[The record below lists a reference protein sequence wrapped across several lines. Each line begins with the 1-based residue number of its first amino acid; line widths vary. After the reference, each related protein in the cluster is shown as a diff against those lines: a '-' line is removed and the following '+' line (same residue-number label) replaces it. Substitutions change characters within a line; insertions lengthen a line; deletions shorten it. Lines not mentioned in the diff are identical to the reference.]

1 MDRLSFRKPRNHF
14 DTLPHPGC
22 ITFDDGKVMRR
33 TLPWIHFG
41 EARWTYAEP
50 DVIYIEIA
58 GFLVSIIGYNLGPL
72 FTALEEH
79 QLLRVRA
86 HPEFATSTD
95 HTQDSFATQIRFS
108 NLPSIRAKTKG
119 HKLPQLDLEIGS
131 Y

>member
-1 MDRLSFRKPRNHF
+1 MERLTFRKPRNHF
-14 DTLPHPGC
+14 DTLPHPSC
-22 ITFDDGKVMRR
+22 ITFDDGKLMRR

-58 GFLVSIIGYNLGPL
+58 SFLVSIIGYNLGPL
-72 FTALEEH
+72 FIALEEH

-95 HTQDSFATQIRFS
+95 HAEDSFATQIRFS
-108 NLPSIRAKTKG
+108 NLPAVRGKAKTNRPPE
-119 HKLPQLDLEIGS
+119 LELEIRQ
-131 Y
+131 